1 MNSMMRFP
9 IQDLL
14 IQKGCY
20 QYLLEILHPD
30 GLACPAGHPLPPDQ
44 APHDRKRAPI
54 VKYRCR
60 ECGAVYN
67 IFTGTITILS
77 GTHYDSC
84 TIVLMLRG
92 CAKGASTQMI
102 ADELEL
108 DYGTVLKWRHLLQE
122 QAIVPT
128 EAETLP
134 DDRVEADE
142 MYQNAGEKG
151 EEQDDPDD
159 PPQQRANPRRGRG
172 TYEQDRPVIVGTVG
186 RDSDRLP
193 LTIAPD
199 NRNETLAP
207 LVEQQVAEEAI
218 LFTDEAYHFQ
228 VVAEEVDTH
237 YALNHNQHEF
247 ARDPD
252 DDGFHE
258 IHSNTIEG
266 IWGGLRHYLRR
277 FRGAHKDYLPQY
289 VAMYEWAFNLK
300 DVSDDFIRLLLIPN
314 FTFLPS

>member
-1 MNSMMRFP
+1 MRFP

-14 IQKGCY
+14 NQEECY
-20 QYLLEILHPD
+20 QYLLDILHPN
-30 GLACPAGHPLPPDQ
+30 GLSCPEGHPLPADQ
-44 APHDRKRAPI
+44 APHDRQRAPI

-60 ECGAVYN
+60 QCGAVYN
-67 IFTGTITILS
+67 LFSGTMLS

-84 TIVLMLRG
+84 TLVLMLRG
-92 CAKGASTQMI
+92 FAKGASTQMI

-108 DYGTVLKWRHLLQE
+108 DYGTVLKWRHRLQA
-122 QAIVPT
+122 QALVPT

-134 DDRVEADE
+134 DQEVEADE

-151 EEQDDPDD
+151 EEHDDPDD
-159 PPQQRANPRRGRG
+159 PPRQRANPRRGRG

-186 RDSDRLP
+186 RDSGRLQ

-199 NRNETLAP
+199 NRNETLVP
-207 LVEQQVAEEAI
+207 LVSAQVAKEAS
-218 LFTDEAYHFQ
+218 LFSDDAYHFH
-228 VVAEEVDTH
+228 VVAEAVDTH
-237 YALNHNQHEF
+237 YALDHNQDEF

-252 DDGFHE
+252 EDGFYE

-266 IWGGLRHYLRR
+266 IWVGLRNFLRR
-277 FRGAHKDYLPQY
+277 FRGVHKDYLAQY

-300 DVSDDFIRLLLIPN
+300 EVTDDFIRLLLLPD
-314 FTFLPS
+314 FTLLPS

>member
-1 MNSMMRFP
+1 MNGMMRFP

-14 IQKGCY
+14 DQEECY
-20 QYLLEILHPD
+20 QYLLDILHPD
-30 GLACPAGHPLPPDQ
+30 GLACPEGHPLPPDQ

-60 ECGAVYN
+60 TCRAVYN
-67 IFTGTITILS
+67 IFTGTLLS

-92 CAKGASTQMI
+92 FAKGASTQMI

-108 DYGTVLKWRHLLQE
+108 DYGTVLKWRHLLQA

-159 PPQQRANPRRGRG
+159 PPRQRANPRRGRG

-186 RDSDRLP
+186 RDSDHLQ

-199 NRNETLAP
+199 NRNDTLAP
-207 LVEQQVAEEAI
+207 LVGQQVAEEAI

-237 YALNHNQHEF
+237 HALNHNQNEF

-258 IHSNTIEG
+258 VHSNTIEG
-266 IWGGLRHYLRR
+266 IWVGLRNYLRR
-277 FRGAHKDYLPQY
+277 FRGVHKDYLPQY

-300 DVSDDFIRLLLIPN
+300 DVSDDFIRLLLIPD
-314 FTFLPS
+314 FTLLPS

>member
-1 MNSMMRFP
+1 MRFP

-14 IQKGCY
+14 NQEECY
-20 QYLLEILHPD
+20 QYLLDILHPN
-30 GLACPAGHPLPPDQ
+30 GLSCPEGHPLPADQ
-44 APHDRKRAPI
+44 APHERQRAPI

-60 ECGAVYN
+60 QCGAVYN
-67 IFTGTITILS
+67 LFSGTMLS

-84 TIVLMLRG
+84 TLVLMLRG
-92 CAKGASTQMI
+92 FAKGASTQMI

-108 DYGTVLKWRHLLQE
+108 DYGTVLKWRHRLQA
-122 QAIVPT
+122 QALVPT

-134 DDRVEADE
+134 DQEVEADE

-151 EEQDDPDD
+151 EEHDDPDD
-159 PPQQRANPRRGRG
+159 PPRQRANPRRGRG

-186 RDSDRLP
+186 RDSGRLQ

-199 NRNETLAP
+199 NRNETLVP
-207 LVEQQVAEEAI
+207 LVSAQVAKEAS
-218 LFTDEAYHFQ
+218 LFSDDAYHFH
-228 VVAEEVDTH
+228 VVAEAVDTH
-237 YALNHNQHEF
+237 YALDHNQDEF

-252 DDGFHE
+252 EDGFYE

-266 IWGGLRHYLRR
+266 IWVGLRNFLRR
-277 FRGAHKDYLPQY
+277 FRGVHKDYLAQY

-300 DVSDDFIRLLLIPN
+300 EVTDDFIRLLLLPD
-314 FTFLPS
+314 FTLLPS

>member
-1 MNSMMRFP
+1 MRFP

-14 IQKGCY
+14 DQKECY
-20 QYLLEILHPD
+20 QYLLDILHPD
-30 GLACPAGHPLPPDQ
+30 GLACPQGHPLPADQ
-44 APHDRKRAPI
+44 APHDRQRAPI

-67 IFTGTITILS
+67 IFTGTILRGI
-77 GTHYDSC
+77 HYDSC

-92 CAKGASTQMI
+92 FAKGASTQMI

-122 QAIVPT
+122 QAVVPT
-128 EAETLP
+128 EEETLP
-134 DDRVEADE
+134 DEEVEADE
-142 MYQNAGEKG
+142 MYQNAGQKG

-159 PPQQRANPRRGRG
+159 PPRQRANPRRGRG

-186 RDSDRLP
+186 RDSDRLQ

-199 NRNETLAP
+199 NRNETLVP
-207 LVEQQVAEEAI
+207 LVGQQVAEEAI

-228 VVAEEVDTH
+228 VVAEQVDTH
-237 YALNHNQHEF
+237 YALNHNQDEF

-252 DDGFHE
+252 GDGFHE

-266 IWGGLRHYLRR
+266 IWVGLRNFLRR
-277 FRGAHKDYLPQY
+277 FRGVHKDFLPQY

-300 DVSDDFIRLLLIPN
+300 NVTDDFIRLLLIPD
-314 FTFLPS
+314 FTLLPT

>member
-1 MNSMMRFP
+1 MRFP

-14 IQKGCY
+14 NQEECY
-20 QYLLEILHPD
+20 QYLLDILHPN
-30 GLACPAGHPLPPDQ
+30 GLSCPEGHPLPADQ
-44 APHDRKRAPI
+44 APHERQRAPI

-60 ECGAVYN
+60 QCGAVYN
-67 IFTGTITILS
+67 LFSGTMLS

-84 TIVLMLRG
+84 TLVLMLRG
-92 CAKGASTQMI
+92 FAKGASTQMI

-108 DYGTVLKWRHLLQE
+108 DYGTVLKWRHRLQA
-122 QAIVPT
+122 QALVPT

-134 DDRVEADE
+134 DQEVEADE

-151 EEQDDPDD
+151 EEHDDPDD
-159 PPQQRANPRRGRG
+159 PPRQRANPRRGRG

-186 RDSDRLP
+186 RDSGRLQ

-199 NRNETLAP
+199 NRNETLVP
-207 LVEQQVAEEAI
+207 LVSAQVAKEAS
-218 LFTDEAYHFQ
+218 LFSDDAYHFH
-228 VVAEEVDTH
+228 VVAEAVDTH
-237 YALNHNQHEF
+237 YALDHNQDEF

-252 DDGFHE
+252 EDGFYE

-266 IWGGLRHYLRR
+266 IWVGLRNFLRR
-277 FRGAHKDYLPQY
+277 FRGVHKDYLAQY

-300 DVSDDFIRLLLIPN
+300 EVTDDFIRLLLLPD
-314 FTFLPS
+314 FTLLPP